1 MGVAQPFFEKNS
13 KKSSKLSNKAI
24 YVRMELNIYV
34 RMELNIYVRM
44 ELKVLV
50 IQEVILWRH
59 SLPLQ
64 LN

>member
-24 YVRMELNIYV
+24 YVRI
-34 RMELNIYVRM
+34 

-50 IQEVILWRH
+50 IQDWILWRH

>member
-34 RMELNIYVRM
+34 RMEL
-44 ELKVLV
+44 KVLV